1 MNHLLSQ
8 LTQKSNEG
16 KRSLGI
22 LIDPDKVSDN
32 SACLRVIN
40 MCVENKV
47 DYILVGGSLM
57 TKNNFSQ
64 IIQLIKANSSIPV
77 IIFPGNYYQ
86 IDSNADAILFLSLIS
101 GRNPEY
107 LIGQHVIAAPI
118 LKRTHLEVIPV
129 GYMLVNSGH
138 ATAASYI
145 SNTTPIPTDKV
156 SIAVSTAMAG
166 EMLGLQIIYMDAGSG
181 AEAPIPPKV
190 ITAVKKNINVPLIV
204 GGGISSVHLAIQAL
218 QAGADMLILGNSV
231 EENPN
236 LLIEVSERIH
246 HLNQKP
252 LNIN

>member
-145 SNTTPIPTDKV
+145 
-156 SIAVSTAMAG
+156 
-166 EMLGLQIIYMDAGSG
+166 
-181 AEAPIPPKV
+181 
-190 ITAVKKNINVPLIV
+190 
-204 GGGISSVHLAIQAL
+204 
-218 QAGADMLILGNSV
+218 
-231 EENPN
+231 
-236 LLIEVSERIH
+236 
-246 HLNQKP
+246 
-252 LNIN
+252 